1 MKDLGANTM
10 EQPKKILVPV
20 DLSKRSEVGV
30 EYAAMLAT
38 SVDAELVVMVNVNL
52 PERALLEEFAARE
65 NIGLEEAGQ
74 AAIHRIITTKAPDV
88 RSSIVVS
95 YRDFPGDAIL
105 EVAAA
110 EHVDMIVIAS
120 HGRSGMTRWMLG
132 SVAEKIARG
141 AKVPVVI
148 VPARD

>member
-1 MKDLGANTM
+1 M

-30 EYAAMLAT
+30 EYAAMLAN
-38 SVDAELVVMVNVNL
+38 SFDAELVVMLNVNL
-52 PERALLEEFAARE
+52 PERALLEELAAGE
-65 NIGLEEAGQ
+65 NIGLDEAGK
-74 AAIHRIITTKAPDV
+74 AAVHRIIVTRAPDAT
-88 RSSIVVS
+88 SSIEIC

-105 EVAAA
+105 DVADA
-110 EHVDMIVIAS
+110 EQVDMIVIAS
-120 HGRSGMTRWMLG
+120 HGRSGMSRWMLG